1 MGAPGVGWH
10 AVPMTRSHLSH
21 ARPTGEGNAEAAVTI
36 RPAHM
41 ADTVALLSLAAL
53 DSARPLTGE
62 RLVAEVDG
70 GIVAAIS
77 LRDGR
82 TIADPFAPSA
92 AAVDMLRVRTAL
104 PARRRRPR
112 PAFGGFGGWL
122 RPGLA

>member
-1 MGAPGVGWH
+1 
-10 AVPMTRSHLSH
+10 MTRSHLSH
-21 ARPTGEGNAEAAVTI
+21 ARPFGDGNAEAVVTI
-36 RPAHM
+36 RPARLT
-41 ADTVALLSLAAL
+41 DTGALLSLAAL

-62 RLVAEVDG
+62 RAVAEVDG
-70 GIVAAIS
+70 HIVAAMS

-92 AAVDMLRVRTAL
+92 GAVEMLRVRTAL
-104 PARRRRPR
+104 PARRRRR